1 MDAREQLDPT
11 AAKVRRTARDRPD
24 QATHAARSVADP
36 PTADQ
41 ASVLALQRLAGNAS
55 VSRIL
60 APDDE
65 AEAGE
70 ERSPVLDVVGS
81 GGGQPLAAD
90 LRHEMEGRL
99 GDDFGDVRVHTDQR
113 ASESARSISAQAYTV
128 GSDVVFRSDRWSPES
143 TDGKRTLAHELTHVA
158 QQRAGPVS
166 GTPAG
171 GGISLSDSGD
181 AFEQAA
187 ERTADAAMAG
197 HADATPMTGAPAA
210 QRQEEPE
217 EEEELAQT
225 LPAQRQEEPEEEEEL
240 AQTLPAQRQEEP
252 EEEEELA
259 QTLPAQRQE
268 EPDDQA
274 PVIA

>member
-1 MDAREQLDPT
+1 MDAHEQLDPGG
-11 AAKVRRTARDRPD
+11 AKVRRTPRDRAD
-24 QATHAARSVADP
+24 QVANAARSVADP
-36 PTADQ
+36 PTAEQ

-65 AEAGE
+65 ADAGG

-81 GGGQPLAAD
+81 GGGEPLEAD

-99 GDDFGDVRVHTDQR
+99 GADFGDVRVHADQR
-113 ASESARSISAQAYTV
+113 ASESARSINAQAYTV
-128 GSDVVFRSDRWSPES
+128 GSDVVFRADRWSPES
-143 TDGKRTLAHELTHVA
+143 ADGKRTLAHELTHVA

-171 GGISLSDSGD
+171 GGINLSDPGD
-181 AFEQAA
+181 AFELAA

-197 HADATPMTGAPAA
+197 HAGAAPMIGAPA
-210 QRQEEPE
+210 
-217 EEEELAQT
+217 
-225 LPAQRQEEPEEEEEL
+225 
-240 AQTLPAQRQEEP
+240 AQRQEEP